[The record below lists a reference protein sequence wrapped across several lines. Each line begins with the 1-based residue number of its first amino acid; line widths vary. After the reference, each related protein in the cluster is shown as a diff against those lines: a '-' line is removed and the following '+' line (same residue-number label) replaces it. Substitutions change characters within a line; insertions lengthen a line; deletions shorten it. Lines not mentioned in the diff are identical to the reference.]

1 MSRANLI
8 AAFDAIRATRPHLT
22 MHQARHQ
29 EELVLQAIDQVR
41 IHGAPM
47 KHALDVG
54 RYRFP
59 EDEVRE
65 PDRTRW
71 RDTMASGIGWAL
83 GATEEEIMDLW
94 RERGCA

>member
-1 MSRANLI
+1 MIRANLI
-8 AAFDAIRATRPHLT
+8 AAFDAIHATRPHLT
-22 MHQARHQ
+22 EYEARHQ

-71 RDTMASGIGWAL
+71 RDTMASGIGWAVR
-83 GATEEEIMDLW
+83 ATEREIMDLW
-94 RERGCA
+94 WERGCA

>member
-1 MSRANLI
+1 MSRTNLI
-8 AAFDAIRATRPHLT
+8 AAFDAIRTTRPHLT
-22 MHQARHQ
+22 PHEARHQ
-29 EELVLQAIDQVR
+29 EELVLQAIDAVR
-41 IHGAPM
+41 IHNDPV

-71 RDTMASGIGWAL
+71 RDTMASGIRWAVQ
-83 GATEEEIMDLW
+83 ATEREIYDLW
-94 RERGCA
+94 WERGCA

>member
-8 AAFDAIRATRPHLT
+8 AAFDAIHTTRPHLT
-22 MHQARHQ
+22 EYEARHQ

-47 KHALDVG
+47 KHAFHEG

-59 EDEVRE
+59 QDEVRE
-65 PDRTRW
+65 PMRTRW
-71 RDTMASGIGWAL
+71 RNTMASGISWAL
-83 GATEEEIMDLW
+83 NATEEEIMDLW
-94 RERGCA
+94 WERGFE

>member
-8 AAFDAIRATRPHLT
+8 AALDAIRATRPHLT
-22 MHQARHQ
+22 EREARHQ
-29 EELVLQAIDQVR
+29 EGLVLQAIDAVR
-41 IHGAPM
+41 IQNDPV

-71 RDTMASGIGWAL
+71 RDTMASGIRWAVQ
-83 GATEEEIMDLW
+83 ATEREIMDLW
-94 RERGCA
+94 WERGIE